1 MQSCCV
7 IRIWNILLLMMLTF
21 IPVHALGMKNCVI
34 LFEGESLPDTVQMS
48 AEHDT
53 LFIEVQDIDAPSVRV
68 LDISNPSNDSMAIA
82 DSVSVHP
89 EHEKV
94 VEAILQ
100 NIDTTAMRFS
110 ITADSLLQL
119 AAPQEKGR
127 FIPNPKKAMW
137 LAMIIPGGGQ
147 IYNRKYWKLP
157 LVYGGFIG
165 CVYAMTWNNTMYRDY
180 SQAYI
185 DIMDSDENTKSY
197 ENFLPDHYD
206 VTANMDRLKDLFK
219 RKKNYY
225 RRYRD
230 LSMFC
235 MIGVYALSIIDAY
248 VDAEMS
254 SFDISDDL
262 SLKVNPTIINE
273 KHSVIKAQGMSAQS
287 YGLQCSLSF

>member
-21 IPVHALGMKNCVI
+21 VPVHALGMKNCVI

-165 CVYAMTWNNTMYRDY
+165 CVYAMTWNNTMYRTLWTATKTPRAMKISFQTITT
-180 SQAYI
+180 SQPIWIGSRTFSNARKTTI
-185 DIMDSDENTKSY
+185 ADT
-197 ENFLPDHYD
+197 
-206 VTANMDRLKDLFK
+206 VTLV
-219 RKKNYY
+219 
-225 RRYRD
+225 
-230 LSMFC
+230 C
-235 MIGVYALSIIDAY
+235 
-248 VDAEMS
+248 
-254 SFDISDDL
+254 
-262 SLKVNPTIINE
+262 
-273 KHSVIKAQGMSAQS
+273 SV
-287 YGLQCSLSF
+287 

>member
-21 IPVHALGMKNCVI
+21 VPVHALEMKNCVI

-206 VTANMDRLKDLFK
+206 VTANMDRLNDLFK